1 MKSKVGEKLL
11 LQGSA
16 TQIKGRNN
24 IFFSLCF
31 DTKIS
36 DCSQFIVLCP
46 RLVSLRAVEQQV
58 GSYHAGA
65 ALDFTWILRHFYPS
79 LSQKLSCLKTPGEN
93 NHPRH
98 LCCRLNKH
106 KYPLRKKTQKCLT
119 HFKAAGGIWALMSQ
133 RGEMEE
139 TQGAP
144 IQTCENLWRSQQ
156 DGGSIGLLHSQ
167 LALFTFLHRNAV
179 CLTSDICSSVKNPP
193 KNIRVVKTRKKH
205 IG

>member
-1 MKSKVGEKLL
+1 MRFSVFQTESWGSSFFIICCSGMHWIDPWGVCTAGAEINTWLETSNLPPSKALQWCLMKSKVGGKLL

-24 IFFSLCF
+24 LFFSLCF

-58 GSYHAGA
+58 GLYHAGA

-133 RGEMEE
+133 RGETEE
-139 TQGAP
+139 T
-144 IQTCENLWRSQQ
+144 
-156 DGGSIGLLHSQ
+156 
-167 LALFTFLHRNAV
+167 
-179 CLTSDICSSVKNPP
+179 
-193 KNIRVVKTRKKH
+193 
-205 IG
+205 